1 MVKYCLTDEAKRLG
15 IQPPSRG
22 YLGEDAGVDLRAL
35 HDVVV
40 PPQAQVDVPTGV
52 IFEIPDDYFG
62 LVCNRTSMAK
72 KGIVTVYQVVDPGY
86 VGLLT
91 LRLYNINQRV
101 ACRAGDII
109 THVPEV
115 EGGVEVRR
123 GDRVAQIVFIPA
135 WMGQVVETTPDKI
148 KQTRRGAGKEGSTG
162 R

>member
-91 LRLYNINQRV
+91 LRLYNINPPSYTE
-101 ACRAGDII
+101 G
-109 THVPEV
+109 TV
-115 EGGVEVRR
+115 EIRR
-123 GDRVAQIVFIPA
+123 GDRAAQIVFIPA